1 MSYNGLFEEC
11 LNAAGRMFNCIGL
24 ELLTVLF
31 VKDFVKGKQNACTCF
46 KTCISR
52 NPGYW

>member
-11 LNAAGRMFNCIGL
+11 LNAAGRVLNCIGL

-31 VKDFVKGKQNACTCF
+31 VKDFMKGKQNACTCF
-46 KTCISR
+46 KT
-52 NPGYW
+52 